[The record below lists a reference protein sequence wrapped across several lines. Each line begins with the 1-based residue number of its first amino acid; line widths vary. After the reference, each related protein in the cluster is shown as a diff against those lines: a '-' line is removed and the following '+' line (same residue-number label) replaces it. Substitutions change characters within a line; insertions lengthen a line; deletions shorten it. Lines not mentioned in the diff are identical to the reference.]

1 MLNNLNLL
9 LKMKFHK
16 NFQLNGV
23 AFATS
28 NEIIDFSN
36 EISLEASLFLKDWF
50 SENRSIEVNTS
61 GSTGAPK
68 TIAIKKEFFINSALS
83 TAEFLNLRVRTTALM
98 CLPPNYIAGK
108 MMLVRALILGWHL
121 DVVSPNTNPLENSDK
136 TYDFTAMVPLQLLNS
151 LGKIEQIKKIIVGG
165 GVVSPQLQ
173 EKLQGIQSVVFATY
187 GMTETVTHIALK
199 KLNHFPASAGVKSI
213 ASFYQLLPNVKAYKD
228 TRNCLVIDAPKVSQ
242 EIIFT
247 NDVVDLISDRHFA
260 WLGRFD
266 NVINSGG
273 IKLHPEKIEEKLS
286 KIIAQRFFV
295 AGISDVLLGEK
306 LILIVELE
314 STNVSN
320 FQQLFSEN
328 IKNLS
333 TLSKY
338 EIPKEVRF
346 LKAFVETETKKIQRN
361 KTLDLIGL

>member
-1 MLNNLNLL
+1 MN
-9 LKMKFHK
+9 FHK
-16 NFQLNGV
+16 SFQLNGRG
-23 AFATS
+23 FATS

-36 EISLEASLFLKDWF
+36 EISLEISLFLKNWF
-50 SENRSIEVNTS
+50 SENPSIDVNTS

-68 TIAIKKEFFINSALS
+68 TITIKKDFFINSALS
-83 TAEFLNLRVRTTALM
+83 TGEFLNLKEGTTTLM

-108 MMLVRALILGWHL
+108 MMLVRALVLGWHL
-121 DVVSPNTNPLENSDK
+121 DVVSPKANPLENSDK
-136 TYDFTAMVPLQLLNS
+136 TYDFTAMVPLQLENS
-151 LGKIEQIKKIIVGG
+151 LEKITQIKKVIVGG

-173 EKLQGIQSVVFATY
+173 EKLQGVQSVVFATY
-187 GMTETVTHIALK
+187 GMTETVTHIAFK
-199 KLNHFPASAGVKSI
+199 KLNHFSASPGVKSMS
-213 ASFYQLLPNVKAYKD
+213 SFYQLLPNVKVYKD
-228 TRNCLVIDAPKVSQ
+228 TRNCLVIDAPRVSQ
-242 EIIFT
+242 EVIFT
-247 NDVVDLISDRHFA
+247 NDVVDLISDRLFE

-295 AGISDVLLGEK
+295 AGIPDTLLGEK

-314 STNVSN
+314 SNNVSN

-346 LKAFVETETKKIQRN
+346 LKAFVETETKKIQRS
-361 KTLDLIGL
+361 KTLDLIVFIN

>member
-1 MLNNLNLL
+1 MN
-9 LKMKFHK
+9 FHK
-16 NFQLNGV
+16 SFQLNGR

-36 EISLEASLFLKDWF
+36 EISLEISLFLKNWF
-50 SENRSIEVNTS
+50 SENPSIDVNTS

-68 TIAIKKEFFINSALS
+68 TITIKKDFFINSALS
-83 TAEFLNLRVRTTALM
+83 TGEFLDLKEGTTTLM

-108 MMLVRALILGWHL
+108 MMLVRALVLGWHL
-121 DVVSPNTNPLENSDK
+121 EVVSPKANPLENSDK
-136 TYDFTAMVPLQLLNS
+136 TYDFTAMVPLQLENS
-151 LGKIEQIKKIIVGG
+151 LEKIAQIKKVIVGG

-173 EKLQGIQSVVFATY
+173 EKLQGVQSVVFATY
-187 GMTETVTHIALK
+187 GMTETVTHIAFK
-199 KLNHFPASAGVKSI
+199 KLNHFSASAGVKSMS
-213 ASFYQLLPNVKAYKD
+213 SFYQLLPNVRIYKD

-247 NDVVDLISDRHFA
+247 NDVVDLVSDRHFE

-295 AGISDVLLGEK
+295 AGIPDALLGEK

-314 STNVSN
+314 TTNISN
-320 FQQLFSEN
+320 FQQLFSES

-338 EIPKEVRF
+338 EIPKDVRF
-346 LKAFVETETKKIQRN
+346 LKAFVDTETKKIQRS
-361 KTLDLIGL
+361 KTLDLIVFIN

>member
-1 MLNNLNLL
+1 MN
-9 LKMKFHK
+9 FHK
-16 NFQLNGV
+16 SFQLNGRG
-23 AFATS
+23 FATS

-36 EISLEASLFLKDWF
+36 EISLEISLFLKNWF
-50 SENRSIEVNTS
+50 SENPSIDVNTS

-68 TIAIKKEFFINSALS
+68 TITIKKDFFINSALS
-83 TAEFLNLRVRTTALM
+83 TGEFLNLKEGTTTLM

-108 MMLVRALILGWHL
+108 MMLVRALVLGWHL
-121 DVVSPNTNPLENSDK
+121 DVVSPKANPLENSDK
-136 TYDFTAMVPLQLLNS
+136 TYDFTAMVPLQLENS
-151 LGKIEQIKKIIVGG
+151 LEKITQIKKVIVGG

-173 EKLQGIQSVVFATY
+173 EKLQGVQSVVFATY
-187 GMTETVTHIALK
+187 GMTETVTHIAFK
-199 KLNHFPASAGVKSI
+199 KLNHFSASAGVKSMS
-213 ASFYQLLPNVKAYKD
+213 SFYQLLPNIKVYKD
-228 TRNCLVIDAPKVSQ
+228 TRNCLVIDAPRVSQ
-242 EIIFT
+242 EVIFT
-247 NDVVDLISDRHFA
+247 NDVVDLISDRLFE

-295 AGISDVLLGEK
+295 AGIPDTLLGEK

-314 STNVSN
+314 SNNVSN

-346 LKAFVETETKKIQRN
+346 LKAFVETETKKIQRS
-361 KTLDLIGL
+361 KTLDLIVFIN

>member
-1 MLNNLNLL
+1 MN
-9 LKMKFHK
+9 FHK
-16 NFQLNGV
+16 SFQLNGRG
-23 AFATS
+23 FATS

-36 EISLEASLFLKDWF
+36 EISLEISHFLKNWF
-50 SENRSIEVNTS
+50 SENPSIDVNTS

-68 TIAIKKEFFINSALS
+68 TITIKKDFFINSALS
-83 TAEFLNLRVRTTALM
+83 TGEFLDLKEGTTTLM

-108 MMLVRALILGWHL
+108 MMLVRALVLGWHL
-121 DVVSPNTNPLENSDK
+121 EVVSPKANPLENSDK
-136 TYDFTAMVPLQLLNS
+136 TYDFTAMVPLQLENS
-151 LGKIEQIKKIIVGG
+151 LEKIAQIKKVIVGG

-173 EKLQGIQSVVFATY
+173 EKLQGVQSVVFATY
-187 GMTETVTHIALK
+187 GMTETVTHIAFK
-199 KLNHFPASAGVKSI
+199 KLNHFSASAGVKSMS
-213 ASFYQLLPNVKAYKD
+213 SFYQLLPNVKVYKD
-228 TRNCLVIDAPKVSQ
+228 TRNCLVIDAPRVSQ

-247 NDVVDLISDRHFA
+247 NDVVELISDRLFE

-295 AGISDVLLGEK
+295 AGIPDTLLGYK

-314 STNVSN
+314 SNNVSN
-320 FQQLFSEN
+320 FKQLFSEN

-338 EIPKEVRF
+338 EIPKDVRF
-346 LKAFVETETKKIQRN
+346 LKAFVDTETKKIQRS
-361 KTLDLIGL
+361 KTLDLIVFIN

>member
-1 MLNNLNLL
+1 MN
-9 LKMKFHK
+9 FHK
-16 NFQLNGV
+16 SFQLNGRG
-23 AFATS
+23 FATS

-36 EISLEASLFLKDWF
+36 EISLEISLFLKNWF
-50 SENRSIEVNTS
+50 SENPSIDVNTS

-68 TIAIKKEFFINSALS
+68 TITIKKDFFINSALS
-83 TAEFLNLRVRTTALM
+83 TGEFLDLKEGTTTLM

-108 MMLVRALILGWHL
+108 MMLVRALVLGWHL
-121 DVVSPNTNPLENSDK
+121 EVVSPKANPLENSDK
-136 TYDFTAMVPLQLLNS
+136 TYDFTAMVPLQLENS
-151 LGKIEQIKKIIVGG
+151 LEKIAQIKKVIVGG

-173 EKLQGIQSVVFATY
+173 EKLQGVQSVVFATY
-187 GMTETVTHIALK
+187 GMTETVTHIAFK
-199 KLNHFPASAGVKSI
+199 KLNHFSASPGVKSMS
-213 ASFYQLLPNVKAYKD
+213 SFYQLLPNVKVYKD
-228 TRNCLVIDAPKVSQ
+228 TRNCLVIDAPRVSQ

-247 NDVVDLISDRHFA
+247 NDVVELISDRLFE

-295 AGISDVLLGEK
+295 AGIPDTLLGYK

-314 STNVSN
+314 SNNVSN
-320 FQQLFSEN
+320 FKQLFSEN

-346 LKAFVETETKKIQRN
+346 LKAFVETETKKIQRS
-361 KTLDLIGL
+361 KTLDLIVFIN

>member
-1 MLNNLNLL
+1 MN
-9 LKMKFHK
+9 FHK
-16 NFQLNGV
+16 SFQLNGRG
-23 AFATS
+23 FATS

-36 EISLEASLFLKDWF
+36 EISLEISHFLKNWF
-50 SENRSIEVNTS
+50 SENPSIDVNTS

-68 TIAIKKEFFINSALS
+68 TITIKKDFFINSALS
-83 TAEFLNLRVRTTALM
+83 TGEFLDLKEGTTTLM

-108 MMLVRALILGWHL
+108 MMLVRALVLGWHL
-121 DVVSPNTNPLENSDK
+121 EVVSPKANPLENSDK
-136 TYDFTAMVPLQLLNS
+136 TYDFTAMVPLQLENS
-151 LGKIEQIKKIIVGG
+151 LEKIAQIKKVIVGG

-173 EKLQGIQSVVFATY
+173 EKLQGVQSVVFATY
-187 GMTETVTHIALK
+187 GMTETVTHIAFK
-199 KLNHFPASAGVKSI
+199 KLNHFSASAGVKSMS
-213 ASFYQLLPNVKAYKD
+213 SFYQLLPNVKVYKD
-228 TRNCLVIDAPKVSQ
+228 TRNCLVIDAPRVSQ

-247 NDVVDLISDRHFA
+247 NDVVELISDRLFE

-295 AGISDVLLGEK
+295 AGIPDTLLGYK

-314 STNVSN
+314 SNNVSN
-320 FQQLFSEN
+320 FKQLFSEN

-346 LKAFVETETKKIQRN
+346 LKAFVETETKKIQRS
-361 KTLDLIGL
+361 KTLDLIVFIN

>member
-1 MLNNLNLL
+1 MN
-9 LKMKFHK
+9 FHK
-16 NFQLNGV
+16 SFQLNGRG
-23 AFATS
+23 FATS

-36 EISLEASLFLKDWF
+36 EISLEISLFLKNWF
-50 SENRSIEVNTS
+50 SENPSIDVNTS
-61 GSTGAPK
+61 GSNGAPK
-68 TIAIKKEFFINSALS
+68 TITIKKDFFINSALS
-83 TAEFLNLRVRTTALM
+83 TGEFLDLKEGTTTLM

-108 MMLVRALILGWHL
+108 MMLVRALVLGWHL
-121 DVVSPNTNPLENSDK
+121 EVVSPKANPLENSDK
-136 TYDFTAMVPLQLLNS
+136 TYDFTAMVPLQLENS
-151 LGKIEQIKKIIVGG
+151 LEKIAQIKKVIVGG

-173 EKLQGIQSVVFATY
+173 EKLQGVQSVVFATY
-187 GMTETVTHIALK
+187 GMTETVTHIAFK
-199 KLNHFPASAGVKSI
+199 KLNHFSASAGVKSMS
-213 ASFYQLLPNVKAYKD
+213 SFYQLLPNVKVYKD
-228 TRNCLVIDAPKVSQ
+228 TRNCLVIDAPRVSQ

-247 NDVVDLISDRHFA
+247 NDVVELISDRLFE

-295 AGISDVLLGEK
+295 AGIPDTLLGYK

-314 STNVSN
+314 SNNVSN
-320 FQQLFSEN
+320 FKQLFSEN

-346 LKAFVETETKKIQRN
+346 LKAFVETETKKIQRS
-361 KTLDLIGL
+361 KTLDLIVFIN

>member
-1 MLNNLNLL
+1 M
-9 LKMKFHK
+9 KMNFHK
-16 NFQLNGV
+16 SFQLNGRG
-23 AFATS
+23 FATS

-36 EISLEASLFLKDWF
+36 EISLEISLFLKNWF
-50 SENRSIEVNTS
+50 SENPSIDVNTS

-68 TIAIKKEFFINSALS
+68 TITIKKDFFINSALS
-83 TAEFLNLRVRTTALM
+83 TGEFLNLKEGTTTLM

-108 MMLVRALILGWHL
+108 MMLVRALVLGWHL
-121 DVVSPNTNPLENSDK
+121 DVVSPKANPLENSDK
-136 TYDFTAMVPLQLLNS
+136 TYDFTAMVPLQLENS
-151 LGKIEQIKKIIVGG
+151 LEKITQIKKVIVGG

-173 EKLQGIQSVVFATY
+173 EKLQGVQSVVFATY
-187 GMTETVTHIALK
+187 GMTETVTHIAFK
-199 KLNHFPASAGVKSI
+199 KLNHFSASPGVKSMS
-213 ASFYQLLPNVKAYKD
+213 SFYQLLPNVKVYKD
-228 TRNCLVIDAPKVSQ
+228 TRNCLVIDAPRVSQ
-242 EIIFT
+242 EVIFT
-247 NDVVDLISDRHFA
+247 NDVVDLISDRLFE

-295 AGISDVLLGEK
+295 AGIPDTLLGEK

-314 STNVSN
+314 SNNVSN

-346 LKAFVETETKKIQRN
+346 LKAFVETETKKIQRS
-361 KTLDLIGL
+361 KTLDLIVFIN

>member
-1 MLNNLNLL
+1 MN
-9 LKMKFHK
+9 FHK
-16 NFQLNGV
+16 SFQLNGRG
-23 AFATS
+23 FATS

-36 EISLEASLFLKDWF
+36 EISLEISLFLKNWF
-50 SENRSIEVNTS
+50 SENPSIDVNTS

-68 TIAIKKEFFINSALS
+68 TITIKKDFFINSALS
-83 TAEFLNLRVRTTALM
+83 TGEFLDLKEGTTTLM

-108 MMLVRALILGWHL
+108 MMLVRALVLGWHL
-121 DVVSPNTNPLENSDK
+121 EVVSPKANPLENSDK
-136 TYDFTAMVPLQLLNS
+136 TYDFTAMVPLQLENS
-151 LGKIEQIKKIIVGG
+151 LEKIAQIKKVIVGG

-173 EKLQGIQSVVFATY
+173 EKLQGVQSVVFATY
-187 GMTETVTHIALK
+187 GMTETVTHIAFK
-199 KLNHFPASAGVKSI
+199 KLNHFSASAGVKSMS
-213 ASFYQLLPNVKAYKD
+213 SFYQLLPNVKVYKD
-228 TRNCLVIDAPKVSQ
+228 TRNCLVIDAPRVSQ

-247 NDVVDLISDRHFA
+247 NDVVELISDRLFE

-295 AGISDVLLGEK
+295 AGIPDTLLGYK

-314 STNVSN
+314 SNNVSN
-320 FQQLFSEN
+320 FKQLFSEN

-346 LKAFVETETKKIQRN
+346 LKAFVETETKKIQRS
-361 KTLDLIGL
+361 KTLDLIVFIN

>member
-1 MLNNLNLL
+1 M
-9 LKMKFHK
+9 KMNFHK
-16 NFQLNGV
+16 SFQLNGR

-36 EISLEASLFLKDWF
+36 EISLEVSLFLKDWF
-50 SENRSIEVNTS
+50 SENRSIDVNTS
-61 GSTGAPK
+61 GSTGVPK

-83 TAEFLNLRVRTTALM
+83 TAEFLDLKEGTTTLM

-108 MMLVRALILGWHL
+108 MMLVRALVLGWHL
-121 DVVSPNTNPLENSDK
+121 DVVSTKSNPLENNDK
-136 TYDFTAMVPLQLLNS
+136 TYDFSAMVPLQLEHS
-151 LGKIEQIKKIIVGG
+151 LLKINQIKKVIVGG
-165 GVVSPQLQ
+165 GVVSSQLQ
-173 EKLQGIQSVVFATY
+173 EKLQEVKSEVFATY

-199 KLNHFPASAGVKSI
+199 KLNHFTTSDGVDTL
-213 ASFYQLLPNVKAYKD
+213 ASFYQLLPNVRIYKD

-247 NDVVDLISDRHFA
+247 NDVVDLVSDRHFE

-286 KIIAQRFFV
+286 KIIEQRFFV
-295 AGISDVLLGEK
+295 AGIPDALLGEK

-314 STNVSN
+314 TTNISN
-320 FQQLFSEN
+320 FQQLFSES

-338 EIPKEVRF
+338 EIPKDVRF
-346 LKAFVETETKKIQRN
+346 LKAFVDTETKKIQRS
-361 KTLDLIGL
+361 KTLDLIVFIN